1 MKEVTTL
8 AIQQAELIIR
18 LYELRREPV
27 MRLARTYV
35 GGEFLPASIDD
46 LLAAMS
52 DPEHS
57 AYVLQVFGYW
67 DMVAAMVFHGALDES
82 FVYACCS
89 EMYFQFAKIKP
100 YIAEFRARNSLP
112 ELFANLE
119 RLTEASAQ
127 GTARLQH
134 MESYLQ
140 VCQSAARLKE
150 AHSSTR

>member
-1 MKEVTTL
+1 MKDVTTL
-8 AIQQAELIIR
+8 AIQQAELILR

-35 GGEFLPASIDD
+35 GGEFLPLSIDD

-52 DPEHS
+52 NPEHS

-67 DMVAAMVFHGALDES
+67 DMVAAMVFYGALEES

-89 EMYFQFAKIKP
+89 EMYFHFAKIRP
-100 YIAEFRARNSLP
+100 YIAEFRTRNRLP
-112 ELFANLE
+112 ELFANVE
-119 RLTEASAQ
+119 QLTEGSAQ
-127 GTARLQH
+127 GSARLQH
-134 MESYLQ
+134 MQSYLQ

-150 AHSSTR
+150 TR